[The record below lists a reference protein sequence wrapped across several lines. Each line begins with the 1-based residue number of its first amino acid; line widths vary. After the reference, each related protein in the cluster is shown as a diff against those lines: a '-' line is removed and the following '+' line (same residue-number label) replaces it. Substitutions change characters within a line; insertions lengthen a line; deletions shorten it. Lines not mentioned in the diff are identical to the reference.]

1 MTAELQP
8 LLERLRMGD
17 SDAVAPLLQSEERFI
32 AAQVRRFFDPAL
44 QSVIET
50 TDLRQDVSLRILRA
64 LRTADFTSAE
74 AFRAWIVRIVRSVAI
89 DAYRHFHRTGQRVHV
104 VSFDDATTLAL
115 LLAPH
120 GGGIAADDPSPSS
133 VLRRDEV
140 RQRLEAVLEQLPPH
154 RQEIIRLAMVE
165 NQRLVDIAA
174 RTGRKPATVRKELE
188 RALRACA
195 KLLLEHGREARR

>member
-17 SDAVAPLLQSEERFI
+17 GDAVAPLLQSEARFI
-32 AAQVRRFFDPAL
+32 QAQVRRFFDPGT

-50 TDLRQDVSLRILRA
+50 NDLQQDVSLRILRA
-64 LRTADFTSAE
+64 LPTADFTSPE

-89 DAYRHFHRTGQRVHV
+89 DAYRHFHRTGQRVRV
-104 VSFDDATTLAL
+104 VSFDDAATLAL

-120 GGGIAADDPSPSS
+120 GGGIAADEPSPSS

-140 RQRLEAVLEQLPPH
+140 RQRLEKVLERLPPH
-154 RQEIIRLAMVE
+154 HQEIIRLALVE

-195 KLLLEHGREARR
+195 RLLLEHGREARR

>member
-17 SDAVAPLLQSEERFI
+17 GDAVAPLLQSEARFI
-32 AAQVRRFFDPAL
+32 QAQVRRFFDPGL

-50 TDLRQDVSLRILRA
+50 TDLQQDVSLRILRK
-64 LRTADFTSAE
+64 LSTADFTCAE
-74 AFRAWIVRIVRSVAI
+74 AFRAWIVRVVRSVAI
-89 DAYRHFHRTGQRVHV
+89 DAYRHFHRTGQRVRV
-104 VSFDDATTLAL
+104 VSFDDPATLAL

-120 GGGIAADDPSPSS
+120 GGGVAADDPSPSS
-133 VLRRDEV
+133 MLRRDEV
-140 RQRLEAVLEQLPPH
+140 RQRLATVLEQLPPH

>member
-17 SDAVAPLLQSEERFI
+17 GDAVAPLLESAARFI
-32 AAQVRRFFDPAL
+32 AAQVRRFFDPGL

-50 TDLRQDVSLRILRA
+50 TDLQQDVSLRILRK
-64 LRTADFTSAE
+64 LSTTDFNSDE
-74 AFRAWIVRIVRSVAI
+74 AFRAWIVRIVRSAAI
-89 DAYRHFHRTGQRVHV
+89 DAYRHFHRTGQRVRV
-104 VSFDDATTLAL
+104 VSFDDASTLAL
-115 LLAPH
+115 LPAPH

-133 VLRRDEV
+133 VLRTGEV
-140 RQRLEAVLEQLPPH
+140 RQRLATVLEQLSPR
-154 RQEIIRLAMVE
+154 RQEIIRLAIVE

>member
-8 LLERLRMGD
+8 LLERLRTGD
-17 SDAVAPLLQSEERFI
+17 GDAVAPLLQNEARFI
-32 AAQVRRFFDPAL
+32 AAQVRRFFDPGL

-50 TDLRQDVSLRILRA
+50 TDLQQDVSLRILRA
-64 LRTADFTSAE
+64 LPTADFTSAE

-89 DAYRHFHRTGQRVHV
+89 DAYRHFHRTGQRVRV
-104 VSFDDATTLAL
+104 VSFDDPATLAL

-120 GGGIAADDPSPSS
+120 GGGIPADDPSPSS
-133 VLRRDEV
+133 VLRRNEV
-140 RQRLEAVLEQLPPH
+140 RQRLETVLEQLPP
-154 RQEIIRLAMVE
+154 RRREIIRLAVVE

-188 RALRACA
+188 RALRECMQ
-195 KLLLEHGREARR
+195 LLLESGREGRR